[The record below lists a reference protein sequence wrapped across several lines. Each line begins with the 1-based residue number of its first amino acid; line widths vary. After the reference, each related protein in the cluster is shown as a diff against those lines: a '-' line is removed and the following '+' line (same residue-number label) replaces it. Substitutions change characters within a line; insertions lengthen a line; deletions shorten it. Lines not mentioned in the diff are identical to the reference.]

1 MKQEFF
7 STRIEKRKVFCNSL
21 AGLKKWI
28 LVIAVGFLFAQ
39 IGSMAKAEEVLID
52 EIVAVVN
59 DQAITVSD
67 LKKEINLIKKE
78 WRTSNLSPNQVLQR
92 LIDDEIIQQE
102 AERRGLKVTEKE
114 VDALIVQ
121 VRGDLSEEEFSWTLK
136 EKGLSTEDF
145 RERMKHRI
153 IHDKLLSQKLKEIDD
168 YETKVSPE
176 AVSKFCA
183 VIRNYLR
190 GADNTSA
197 EVLQFYE
204 IYKEKLSQTEK
215 VKIAQIV
222 VRSKET
228 AEEILQRLKAGES
241 FSALA
246 KSFSV
251 DSSAKKGGDL
261 DWFDPRQ
268 IQPLLRQQIVSL
280 EKNGV
285 SSVLPIQKGYFRILK
300 LLDEKQLSC
309 PDWEKEIVDFLQK
322 NKLKD
327 NLDQWLE
334 QLKKSAEITIRP
346 INIG

>member
-7 STRIEKRKVFCNSL
+7 DTRTEKRKFFCNSL
-21 AGLKKWI
+21 AGLRKWI
-28 LVIAVGFLFAQ
+28 LLIAVGFLFGQ
-39 IGSMAKAEEVLID
+39 IGPMAKAEEILID

-59 DQAITVSD
+59 NQAITISD

-78 WRTSNLSPNQVLQR
+78 WRTSNLSPSQVLQR

-102 AERRGLKVTEKE
+102 AERRGLKVIREE
-114 VDALIVQ
+114 VDALIVRLQ
-121 VRGDLSEEEFSWTLK
+121 GDLSKEEFSWTLR
-136 EKGLSTEDF
+136 EKGLSAGGF
-145 RERMKHRI
+145 RERLKHRI
-153 IHDKLLSQKLKEIDD
+153 IRDKLFSQKLKEIDD
-168 YETKVSPE
+168 YKTRVSPE

-190 GADNTSA
+190 GADNASA
-197 EVLQFYE
+197 EVVQFYE
-204 IYKEKLSQTEK
+204 IYKEKLSQTER

-222 VRSKET
+222 VGSEET
-228 AEEILQRLKAGES
+228 AEKILQRLKAGES

-251 DSSAKKGGDL
+251 DSNAKKGGDL
-261 DWFDPRQ
+261 GWFDLRQ

-300 LLDEKQLSC
+300 LLDEKQLRC
-309 PDWEKEIVDFLQK
+309 QDWEKEIVDFLQK
-322 NKLKD
+322 KKLED